1 MKVGVAE
8 DQAVPTAT
16 AALAQRRTGTS
27 ARSTTCSACRS
38 RGHPDLRRILCH
50 HEFEGHALRKDY
62 PIEQGQ
68 ECSRPENLF
77 SDDDIARA
85 ARRATAMTARADGLT
100 TRCTR
105 ATC

>member
-1 MKVGVAE
+1 VDVAE

-16 AALAQRRTGTS
+16 GLWHS
-27 ARSTTCSACRS
+27 ANWHEREVYDLFGVPFS
-38 RGHPDLRRILCH
+38 GHPDLRRLLCH

-77 SDDDIARA
+77 SDEDIARA
-85 ARRATAMTARADGLT
+85 AVYLMASDYVTGQIHEIDGG
-100 TRCTR
+100 RP
-105 ATC
+105 